1 MLRASQYAYDDRVRA
16 LAVVITIAACGS
28 SPPPPSPQPVAPPPQ
43 PVQPTGP
50 SAAELQAQHD
60 ELAEAHRKL
69 EAEQQDALAM
79 TCAEA
84 GPPSHDRCLPSCY
97 PTEPPDARDG
107 KKLAGN
113 VEIEHSVCE
122 NPNGDVGAPVVA
134 DEFVKALRAI
144 PYRARFPR
152 PHKKGSWQEAIESAL
167 EPRLRKGDAMVVI
180 GLARD
185 IVDPLTKEKLHC
197 ATVAHY
203 ERAIRHPVDRC
214 GGVGDLACEAGG
226 SPTARAINVVHYRLA
241 EAKRLLAA
249 NNQADCQK
257 AALEAVAVARGLP
270 RWRQYA
276 KLNVHKWTDNLT
288 YRTRF
293 DGLLDEDS
301 LFAAVAKLGDDAQG
315 VYASCGGGNA
325 VTTPEQEQ
333 SFHAC
338 W

>member
-1 MLRASQYAYDDRVRA
+1 
-16 LAVVITIAACGS
+16 
-28 SPPPPSPQPVAPPPQ
+28 
-43 PVQPTGP
+43 
-50 SAAELQAQHD
+50 
-60 ELAEAHRKL
+60 
-69 EAEQQDALAM
+69 
-79 TCAEA
+79 
-84 GPPSHDRCLPSCY
+84 
-97 PTEPPDARDG
+97 EPPDARDG

-113 VEIEHSVCE
+113 VEIEHSICE
-122 NPNGDVGAPVVA
+122 TADGSPAIA
-134 DEFVKALRAI
+134 DEFVRALRAV
-144 PYRARFPR
+144 PYRQRFPK
-152 PHKKGSWQEAIESAL
+152 PHKKGSWQEAIESSLA
-167 EPRLRKGDAMVVI
+167 PRLRKGDAMVVI

-203 ERAIRHPVDRC
+203 ERAIRHPIDRC
-214 GGVGDLACEAGG
+214 GSVGDLACEAGG

-288 YRTRF
+288 YKTRF
-293 DGLLDEDS
+293 DGILDEDT
-301 LFAAVAKLGDDAQG
+301 LFAATAKLGDDAQS

>member
-1 MLRASQYAYDDRVRA
+1 MRA

-28 SPPPPSPQPVAPPPQ
+28 SPPPPSPQPAPPPLQ
-43 PVQPTGP
+43 PAGPT
-50 SAAELQAQHD
+50 AADLQAQHDREHHD

-79 TCAEA
+79 TCAEV
-84 GPPSHDRCLPSCY
+84 GPPAHDRCLPSCY

-122 NPNGDVGAPVVA
+122 NPNGDVGAPVIA
-134 DEFVKALRAI
+134 DEFVRALRAV
-144 PYRARFPR
+144 PYRQRFPK

-167 EPRLRKGDAMVVI
+167 VPRLRKGDAMVVI
-180 GLARD
+180 GLRRD
-185 IVDPLTKEKLHC
+185 ITDPLTKATLHC

-226 SPTARAINVVHYRLA
+226 NPTARAINVVHYRLA

-293 DGLLDEDS
+293 DGILDEDS

-315 VYASCGGGNA
+315 VYASCGGGTA
-325 VTTPEQEQ
+325 ATTAEQEQ

>member
-69 EAEQQDALAM
+69 EAEQQDALAV
-79 TCAEA
+79 TCAEV

-113 VEIEHSVCE
+113 IEIEHSVCE
-122 NPNGDVGAPVVA
+122 NPSVGAPVIA
-134 DEFVKALRAI
+134 DEFVKALRAV
-144 PYRARFPR
+144 PYRQRFPK
-152 PHKKGSWQEAIESAL
+152 PHKQGSWQEALESAL
-167 EPRLRKGDAMVVI
+167 APRLRKGDAMVVI

-203 ERAIRHPVDRC
+203 ERAIRHPIDRC

-226 SPTARAINVVHYRLA
+226 NPTARAINVVHYRLA

-257 AALEAVAVARGLP
+257 AALEAVAVAHGLP

-293 DGLLDEDS
+293 DGILDEDA
-301 LFAAVAKLGDDAQG
+301 LFAVVAQLGDDAQS

>member
-1 MLRASQYAYDDRVRA
+1 MRA
-16 LAVVITIAACGS
+16 LAVVMSMAIAACGS
-28 SPPPPSPQPVAPPPQ
+28 RPPPPSPQPVALPPQ
-43 PVQPTGP
+43 QPAGP

-69 EAEQQDALAM
+69 ESEQQDALAM
-79 TCAEA
+79 TCGEV

-122 NPNGDVGAPVVA
+122 NPNTAAGAPIIA
-134 DEFVKALRAI
+134 DEFVKALRAV
-144 PYRARFPR
+144 PYRQRFPK
-152 PHKKGSWQEAIESAL
+152 PHKKGSWQEAIETAL
-167 EPRLRKGDAMVVI
+167 APTLKKGDAMVVI

-185 IVDPLTKEKLHC
+185 ITDPLTKEKLHC
-197 ATVAHY
+197 ANVAHY

-226 SPTARAINVVHYRLA
+226 NPTARAINVVHYRLA

-249 NNQADCQK
+249 NNQVDCQK

-270 RWRQYA
+270 RWRQYV

-293 DGLLDEDS
+293 DGILDEDA
-301 LFAAVAKLGDDAQG
+301 LFAVVAQLGDDAQG